1 MTRKAPPRKGSP
13 RRRARAPAAQTRA
26 DSANPA
32 NTAATTTS
40 DATDSGFAALVASA
54 RQQVLPVTCWIDPAH
69 YPAAAQIT
77 VHYTGRRAGA
87 HGRLQAG
94 DHFIHEEAI
103 TDIVPGSG
111 PLSITAHIRDVT
123 PGAWSVTASVT
134 ASVMANRH
142 ATQRSQTARAPA
154 GGPPAAP
161 PAHGLAFLW
170 SRWAPAV
177 EVGEPLHTCPT
188 PFARTPGTVVGA
200 WAGFVGLGVLVALVA
215 QSLLLAYLRL
225 PVGPVRATTLFAIA
239 IGAVGAKLW
248 YIVQYKAGS
257 HWQGGWCIQGF
268 IVGAGGT
275 AALAFALLRLPTG
288 AILDATAP
296 GLLVA
301 MAIGRI
307 GCFFAGCCGG
317 PPTAA
322 RWGVWSSDQRVGARR
337 VPTQLME
344 SGLALGLGLGA
355 LAVILAHGAA
365 GGALFI
371 AGIAAY
377 TLARQGILR
386 LRADV
391 RQTRLGMLLTAGA
404 AALALVAALAVLF
417 AR

>member
-1 MTRKAPPRKGSP
+1 
-13 RRRARAPAAQTRA
+13 
-26 DSANPA
+26 
-32 NTAATTTS
+32 
-40 DATDSGFAALVASA
+40 
-54 RQQVLPVTCWIDPAH
+54 
-69 YPAAAQIT
+69 
-77 VHYTGRRAGA
+77 
-87 HGRLQAG
+87 
-94 DHFIHEEAI
+94 
-103 TDIVPGSG
+103 
-111 PLSITAHIRDVT
+111 
-123 PGAWSVTASVT
+123 
-134 ASVMANRH
+134 
-142 ATQRSQTARAPA
+142 
-154 GGPPAAP
+154 
-161 PAHGLAFLW
+161 
-170 SRWAPAV
+170 
-177 EVGEPLHTCPT
+177 VGEPIHTCPT

-215 QSLLLAYLRL
+215 QSLLLGYLRL
-225 PVGPVRATTLFAIA
+225 PVGPARATTLLATA

-248 YIVQYKAGS
+248 YIAQYKESS
-257 HWQGGWCIQGF
+257 HWKGGWCIQGF

-296 GLLVA
+296 GLLFA

-317 PPTAA
+317 LPTAS

-337 VPTQLME
+337 VPTQLLE
-344 SGLALGLGLGA
+344 SALALGLGLGA
-355 LAVILAHGAA
+355 LAVILGHGAA

-377 TLARQGILR
+377 TLARQGILH